1 MLCVYKMNLIK
12 SKNNKMANPKIA
24 DKKPKPMVM
33 ETGDYY
39 WCACGHSKNQ
49 PFCDGSHKGTEF
61 TPVHVK
67 IEEKKEV
74 YWCMCKYSNK
84 KPFCDGAHKS
94 V

>member
-1 MLCVYKMNLIK
+1 
-12 SKNNKMANPKIA
+12 MANPKIA
-24 DKKPKPMVM
+24 DKQPKPMVM
-33 ETGDYY
+33 EKGDYY
-39 WCACGHSKNQ
+39 WCACGESKNQ

-74 YWCMCKYSNK
+74 YWCMCKHSNR